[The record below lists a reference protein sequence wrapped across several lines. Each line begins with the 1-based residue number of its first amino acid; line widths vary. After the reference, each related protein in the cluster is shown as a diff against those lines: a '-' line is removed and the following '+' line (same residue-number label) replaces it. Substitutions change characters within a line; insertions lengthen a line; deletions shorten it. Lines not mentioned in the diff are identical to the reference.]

1 MKILYLAND
10 RRGANAA
17 AAALQGA
24 VSDVVLTLV
33 DRPEDARRWID
44 ANRDFAALILDIEP
58 PAPDRRALIDDLR
71 SIGVTAP
78 IIAAC
83 AGDPSRIR
91 GFAGLTDAIVTK
103 DTTFGEQLSRAV
115 RRVLRIEGPPP
126 RRRLRLLYLGDHT
139 LARECLG
146 RPGGSIEVIAP
157 DPGPDGTIESA
168 FLDVAPTTAL
178 FDLLFIEHGR
188 PGVDTLAVLRHVTAR
203 HPRLPV
209 VIVADWDEQLAV
221 RALQL
226 GASDYVLK
234 SRASFRAVYFRLH
247 RLIAQSASLE
257 EPRALRAPR
266 AATDRDRAD
275 DAGASKR
282 VAEAEAARKR
292 ADEQL
297 TAAIAAVRQL
307 RRDRLADAV
316 AAAKELAQRESRFA
330 ARVSSVSAEAQHL
343 RERLDA
349 QGLLLK
355 QQEERAAAQH
365 RALAELFAQRQA
377 DSDAAL
383 NNEVALRRTLETKL
397 TEAEVA
403 LQASEEQGRAGEAV
417 AESLAQQ
424 LSELTARLARI
435 TSARDSV
442 EQRLNEALAAIDEAH
457 AERAA
462 DAAAAAQHLARRE
475 SELIARITS
484 AAREQEQ
491 LERRVID
498 ADAALRSAEQRMAAE
513 LHAAR
518 LLATE
523 REAEFDAERLVLLA
537 SRDAVNGQL
546 VELRRALEDAE
557 ARHAADR
564 AAAEA
569 HLGEVQGRDQAALAE
584 AGARQD
590 GLQQQLAAADARLQQ
605 ALARHA
611 SEIDEAAVRLAAIQ
625 DAADSRAAQMGAA
638 IASFERQLS
647 DAVAAL
653 ARVEEQA
660 AAEREAARLDAA
672 LRERDFEA
680 AIACEVTSRE
690 ALERALR
697 QAEADREETAR
708 AHASAIADAAARQ
721 TELESALTR
730 GASDVATLAAAL
742 AESEAARAHDAQQ
755 HASTIAAAAA
765 TLEDH
770 KRQSDA
776 WLADAAALADT
787 LDARRTALE
796 AALARSEEERT
807 RDRHLASED
816 GVRRQGE
823 YEARLA
829 QEVSLR
835 EARESELRDVT
846 AALHEAERR
855 HAEEMTAAAAESA
868 SQRTEAEAR
877 LAHEVGLR
885 EAGQVRLSEMDAAL
899 HEAERRHLEQMAA
912 AAADFARHRKEADAQ
927 MAQLAAGA
935 AAALESAEQEALR
948 RERIA
953 AGEAEVRERDLQGRL
968 ERSVSQAEALTRA
981 LADAETIRLR
991 TEEQHASRLN
1001 AAGEALAAAH
1011 RQSEELIAQLA
1022 TARDNGE
1029 QIERRAAEARTEW
1042 QRLDNAAQERIQ
1054 HLQNEGDGLRSALRE
1069 ADEQRQHREHAHQ
1082 DERTSMERV
1091 RLALEADLAAVRSE
1105 YAALQAVLDQTRA
1118 AAADALT
1125 RLSGERAQE
1134 RSTFEALVAARDT
1147 ELRDREARHQ
1157 SSEAQS
1163 AASIKEL
1170 EHRRRLAAE
1179 AHRTDSETIAQLR
1192 QSAAALTRDLDR
1204 VRRERDVINRKADRV
1219 PELERQLDALH
1230 GQQRRQFAETPMSM
1244 CRCRP
1249 DGTVT
1254 HVNQALARLLGY
1266 ATADAVPTQDFG
1278 EAIFDSKDE
1287 LPWLLNRCLASR
1299 ATQSIDTTWKK
1310 RDGRRIVVRVFAL
1323 PVAAGV
1329 IDLVAE
1335 DMTRIRALEEQL
1347 RNAQRMEAVARYG
1360 SEVAATCG
1368 SLLRHVKQ
1376 EGQQWLTR
1384 VESDTTRY
1392 QGELL
1397 FHEVTRAAGFLEHFA
1412 AYGNEEKDAPAL
1424 VDVTTL
1430 LRDLAPVLRRVAG
1443 DNIEVVVSQPRTPL
1457 NLDVEAKRVERMLIN
1472 VAAYGRERMPLGG
1485 RLKIDVAS
1493 VVVNRE
1499 FVSRYPNVRPGAH
1512 VLLTVSEVRALPP
1525 RALPGPVQTPQAVAT
1540 SPSQPAENPGVDL
1553 GTLQTLVS
1561 DCGGH
1566 LWMIAEPSGNMV
1578 LKIHVPRRV
1587 LDRADPALQPVRS
1600 RWIHRAFGAR
1610 H

>member
-1 MKILYLAND
+1 
-10 RRGANAA
+10 
-17 AAALQGA
+17 
-24 VSDVVLTLV
+24 
-33 DRPEDARRWID
+33 
-44 ANRDFAALILDIEP
+44 
-58 PAPDRRALIDDLR
+58 
-71 SIGVTAP
+71 
-78 IIAAC
+78 
-83 AGDPSRIR
+83 
-91 GFAGLTDAIVTK
+91 
-103 DTTFGEQLSRAV
+103 
-115 RRVLRIEGPPP
+115 
-126 RRRLRLLYLGDHT
+126 
-139 LARECLG
+139 
-146 RPGGSIEVIAP
+146 
-157 DPGPDGTIESA
+157 
-168 FLDVAPTTAL
+168 
-178 FDLLFIEHGR
+178 
-188 PGVDTLAVLRHVTAR
+188 
-203 HPRLPV
+203 
-209 VIVADWDEQLAV
+209 
-221 RALQL
+221 
-226 GASDYVLK
+226 
-234 SRASFRAVYFRLH
+234 
-247 RLIAQSASLE
+247 
-257 EPRALRAPR
+257 
-266 AATDRDRAD
+266 
-275 DAGASKR
+275 
-282 VAEAEAARKR
+282 
-292 ADEQL
+292 
-297 TAAIAAVRQL
+297 
-307 RRDRLADAV
+307 
-316 AAAKELAQRESRFA
+316 
-330 ARVSSVSAEAQHL
+330 
-343 RERLDA
+343 
-349 QGLLLK
+349 
-355 QQEERAAAQH
+355 
-365 RALAELFAQRQA
+365 
-377 DSDAAL
+377 
-383 NNEVALRRTLETKL
+383 
-397 TEAEVA
+397 
-403 LQASEEQGRAGEAV
+403 
-417 AESLAQQ
+417 
-424 LSELTARLARI
+424 
-435 TSARDSV
+435 
-442 EQRLNEALAAIDEAH
+442 
-457 AERAA
+457 
-462 DAAAAAQHLARRE
+462 
-475 SELIARITS
+475 
-484 AAREQEQ
+484 
-491 LERRVID
+491 
-498 ADAALRSAEQRMAAE
+498 
-513 LHAAR
+513 
-518 LLATE
+518 
-523 REAEFDAERLVLLA
+523 
-537 SRDAVNGQL
+537 
-546 VELRRALEDAE
+546 
-557 ARHAADR
+557 
-564 AAAEA
+564 
-569 HLGEVQGRDQAALAE
+569 
-584 AGARQD
+584 
-590 GLQQQLAAADARLQQ
+590 
-605 ALARHA
+605 
-611 SEIDEAAVRLAAIQ
+611 
-625 DAADSRAAQMGAA
+625 
-638 IASFERQLS
+638 
-647 DAVAAL
+647 
-653 ARVEEQA
+653 
-660 AAEREAARLDAA
+660 
-672 LRERDFEA
+672 
-680 AIACEVTSRE
+680 
-690 ALERALR
+690 
-697 QAEADREETAR
+697 
-708 AHASAIADAAARQ
+708 
-721 TELESALTR
+721 
-730 GASDVATLAAAL
+730 
-742 AESEAARAHDAQQ
+742 
-755 HASTIAAAAA
+755 
-765 TLEDH
+765 
-770 KRQSDA
+770 
-776 WLADAAALADT
+776 
-787 LDARRTALE
+787 
-796 AALARSEEERT
+796 
-807 RDRHLASED
+807 
-816 GVRRQGE
+816 
-823 YEARLA
+823 
-829 QEVSLR
+829 
-835 EARESELRDVT
+835 
-846 AALHEAERR
+846 
-855 HAEEMTAAAAESA
+855 
-868 SQRTEAEAR
+868 
-877 LAHEVGLR
+877 
-885 EAGQVRLSEMDAAL
+885 
-899 HEAERRHLEQMAA
+899 
-912 AAADFARHRKEADAQ
+912 
-927 MAQLAAGA
+927 
-935 AAALESAEQEALR
+935 
-948 RERIA
+948 
-953 AGEAEVRERDLQGRL
+953 
-968 ERSVSQAEALTRA
+968 
-981 LADAETIRLR
+981 
-991 TEEQHASRLN
+991 
-1001 AAGEALAAAH
+1001 
-1011 RQSEELIAQLA
+1011 
-1022 TARDNGE
+1022 
-1029 QIERRAAEARTEW
+1029 
-1042 QRLDNAAQERIQ
+1042 
-1054 HLQNEGDGLRSALRE
+1054 
-1069 ADEQRQHREHAHQ
+1069 
-1082 DERTSMERV
+1082 MERV

-1525 RALPGPVQTPQAVAT
+1525 RALPGPVQTPQAIAT